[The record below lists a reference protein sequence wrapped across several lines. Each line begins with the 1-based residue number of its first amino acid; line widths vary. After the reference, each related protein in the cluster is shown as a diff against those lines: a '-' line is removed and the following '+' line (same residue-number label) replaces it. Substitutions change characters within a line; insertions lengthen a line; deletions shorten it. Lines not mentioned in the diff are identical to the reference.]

1 MNAIITKGILRGS
14 VDAVSS
20 KSYAHRLLIA
30 AALADAPTAISCR
43 TVSEDIL
50 ATVGVLN
57 ALGARIERTAEGF
70 SAVPI
75 AEPARSPIL
84 DCGESGTTE
93 RFILP
98 VALALGAD
106 ASIIGRGRLAAR
118 PLSPLYE
125 ELCAHGARLSPQGR
139 FPLDALGRIAPGH
152 YTIDAGV
159 SSQFVGGL
167 LFALSVMPAR
177 SYLELTGRI
186 ESKPYIGMTLDV
198 LRLFGASI
206 VPSAD
211 GRAFSV
217 VGEKRLRSP
226 GRAAVEGDWSNA
238 AFWLAAGAL
247 GGRVRVAG
255 LSPASRQGD
264 MAVLDL
270 LKRFGA
276 RTALDQT
283 GASCAPG
290 SLLAMDIDASQIP
303 DLVPVLAVVAAV
315 TPGTTRISGASRLR
329 LKESDRLSTVHAM
342 LAALGGRVTET
353 EDGLVIEGQESLKGG
368 TVDGANDHRIVMAAA
383 VASAKCTAPVVIRGA
398 EAVRKSYPGF
408 FGDFALLGG
417 AVSIES

>member
-1 MNAIITKGILRGS
+1 MNAIITKGILQGEIP
-14 VDAVSS
+14 AVSS

-30 AALADAPTAISCR
+30 AALSDGPTEVACR

-50 ATVGVLN
+50 ATAGVLN
-57 ALGARIERTAEGF
+57 ALGAKIERTAGGF
-70 SAVPI
+70 SVTPVETP
-75 AEPARSPIL
+75 AEAPIL

-98 VALALGAD
+98 VVLALGAN

-125 ELCAHGARLSPQGR
+125 ELCAHGAKLSPQGR
-139 FPLDALGRIAPGH
+139 FPLDALGRIGAGH
-152 YTIDAGV
+152 YSINAGV

-167 LFALSVMPAR
+167 LFALSLLPGR
-177 SYLELTGRI
+177 SFLELTGKI

-206 VPSAD
+206 VPSSD
-211 GRAFSV
+211 GRAFSIE
-217 VGEKRLRSP
+217 GKKRLHTP

-247 GGRVRVAG
+247 GGRVRVTE

-264 MAVLDL
+264 MAVIDL

-276 RTALDQT
+276 KTALDER
-283 GASCAPG
+283 GAACGPG
-290 SLLAMDIDASQIP
+290 DLLAMDIDASQIP

-329 LKESDRLSTVHAM
+329 LKESDRLKTVHAM

-353 EDGLVIEGQESLKGG
+353 EDGLVIEGQETLKGG

-383 VASAKCTAPVVIRGA
+383 VASARCTAPVVIRGA

-417 AVSIES
+417 AVSIEN